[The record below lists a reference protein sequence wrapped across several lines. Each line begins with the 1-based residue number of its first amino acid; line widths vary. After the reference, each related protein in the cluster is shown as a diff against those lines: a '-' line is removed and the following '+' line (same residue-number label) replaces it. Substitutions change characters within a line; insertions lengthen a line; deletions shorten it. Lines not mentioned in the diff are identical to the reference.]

1 MTKPKH
7 RKLKW
12 KIMKLKGWVF
22 HFGQKNIIALG
33 ITLER
38 NLSNVDISDAW
49 FLKRDMVVFH

>member
-1 MTKPKH
+1 MTKPKF
-7 RKLKW
+7 RGPKW
-12 KIMKLKGWVF
+12 KFVKLKGWVF

-49 FLKRDMVVFH
+49 FLKRDMVIFH